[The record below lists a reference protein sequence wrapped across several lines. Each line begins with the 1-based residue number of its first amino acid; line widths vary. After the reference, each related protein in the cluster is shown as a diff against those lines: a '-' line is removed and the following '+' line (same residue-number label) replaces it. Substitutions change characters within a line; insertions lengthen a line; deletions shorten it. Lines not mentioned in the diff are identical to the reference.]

1 MVIYPDIDELLISY
15 LQSTLLTITGYENV
29 NIAPIKSMNDTASEV
44 IVTAAY
50 NSDVSKVHRNASAVL
65 EVYADT
71 FEKANTLS
79 LIVDALIREATVNGI
94 KKVEV
99 ILGPVRT
106 DEKSTL
112 EKRSLSVD
120 LVVKATQMNP

>member
-15 LQSTLLTITGYENV
+15 LKDTLLVITGYENV
-29 NIAPIKSMNDTASEV
+29 NIAPVKSMNDNASEV
-44 IVTAAY
+44 IVTASY
-50 NSDVSKVHRNASAVL
+50 NRDISQVHRNASAVI

-94 KKVEV
+94 KKVDV
-99 ILGPVRT
+99 VVGPVRLA
-106 DEKSTL
+106 EASTS
-112 EKRSLSVD
+112 EKRSLSID
-120 LVVKATQMNP
+120 LVVKATQM

>member
-1 MVIYPDIDELLISY
+1 MTVVIYPDIEELIISY
-15 LQSTLLTITGYENV
+15 LKDNLLTIAGYENV
-29 NIAPIKSMNDTASEV
+29 NIAPIKSMSDTASEV
-44 IVTAAY
+44 IVTGSY
-50 NSDVSKVHRNASAVL
+50 QRDLSDVHRDASLLL

-79 LIVDALIREATVNGI
+79 LIVDALIRAATVNNI

-99 ILGPVRT
+99 VVGPVRLA
-106 DEKSTL
+106 DASPL

-120 LVVKATQMNP
+120 LVVKATQM